1 MHPKER
7 RDRIVQLL
15 EHSSRLTVQELSR
28 EFGVSAP
35 TLYKELE
42 TLSKEKR
49 VQRSYGEIRLARD
62 EKPRHD
68 FFEQL
73 ETNPDK
79 KRHIARIAAGLVRDG
94 ETLFLD
100 ASSTTFYLC
109 EELKRRALAGVT
121 LITNSLFIPMEFL
134 AEPTFRVICLGGI
147 LDRETAG
154 FSSTHPERHLENL
167 RGNTFFFSAVAV
179 SPERGILDAYILG
192 DVRIKQLFFANAE
205 QAVCL
210 ADSSKFGKHGTVNWL
225 GYDRLK
231 ILVTDP
237 DLAPEVRAALEA
249 RGVRV
254 LS

>member
-7 RDRIVQLL
+7 RERIVHLL
-15 EHSSRLTVQELSR
+15 EQNDRVTVQELRR

-35 TLYKELE
+35 TLYKDLE
-42 TLSKEKR
+42 TLSRENR
-49 VQRSYGEIRLARD
+49 VRRSYGEIRLTRD
-62 EKPRHD
+62 DPRRHD

-73 ETNPDK
+73 EANPEK

-109 EELKRRALAGVT
+109 AELKRRKLEGIT
-121 LITNSLFIPMEFL
+121 LITNSLLIPVEFL
-134 AEPTFRVICLGGI
+134 SFPDFRVIALGGV

-154 FSSTHPERHLENL
+154 FSSPHPERHLENL
-167 RGNTFFFSAVAV
+167 RGDTFFFSAAAV

-210 ADSSKFGKHGTVNWL
+210 ADSTKFGKHGTVNWL
-225 GYDRLK
+225 SYDRLK

-237 DLAPEVRAALEA
+237 GLEPEVRAALEA

>member
-7 RDRIVQLL
+7 RDRILQLL
-15 EHSSRLTVQELSR
+15 AQNSRRTVQELSR
-28 EFGVSAP
+28 EVGVSAP
-35 TLYKELE
+35 TLYKDLE
-42 TLSKEKR
+42 TLCREKR
-49 VQRSYGEIRLARD
+49 VQRSYGEVRLARD
-62 EKPRHD
+62 DKTRHD

-79 KRHIARIAAGLVRDG
+79 KRHIARVAASLVRDG

-109 EELKRRALAGVT
+109 EELKSRGLAGVT

-134 AEPTFRVICLGGI
+134 TFPAFRVIGLGGV

-154 FSSTHPERHLENL
+154 FSSAHPERHLENL
-167 RGNTFFFSAVAV
+167 RGNTFFFSAAAV

-192 DVRIKQLFFANAE
+192 DVRIKQLFFENAE

-210 ADSSKFGKHGTVNWL
+210 ADSTKFRKHGAVNWL
-225 GYDRLK
+225 GFDRLK
-231 ILVTDP
+231 TIVTDP
-237 DLAPEVRAALEA
+237 ELEPEVRAALEA